1 MMRQWVDE
9 DMYKRTI
16 TKNPSVK
23 VKNGK
28 HALGSDGRR
37 QINDG
42 FSHFTALKRIQARVD
57 AGEEFILSPALCK
70 DLEEGVVTTELE
82 FLDDD
87 EDLIFAYKKNL
98 CTWLL
103 WAHCSALRNCAQQLS
118 RTTALRR

>member
-23 VKNGK
+23 VNNGK

-42 FSHFTALKRIQARVD
+42 FSHITALKRIKARVD
-57 AGEEFILSPALCK
+57 AGEEFTLSPALCK
-70 DLEEGVVTTELE
+70 DLGQGVVCMELE
-82 FLDDD
+82 FPDDD
-87 EDLIFAYKKNL
+87 EDVILAFNATY
-98 CTWLL
+98 
-103 WAHCSALRNCAQQLS
+103 A
-118 RTTALRR
+118 